1 MKKKYIIGA
10 LIILAVLASS
20 IFFIK
25 VYKDL
30 KKERQIRNEVQI
42 ITKDLNTDTD
52 ENETEIYKVL
62 DNRIINKGPYHKVED
77 AIKTYYKDL
86 YSSYKNLHFII
97 SEEKNYLSNDNL
109 EDFAKNYSISKDQI
123 INGKAQTEELYLL
136 FKSYIEDENKIKSY
150 IIEKDL
156 DNYYNSFYM
165 DLVNE
170 TFTEER
176 INNLDNSYKRYI
188 NNLEVYN
195 EALDFL
201 NTKKNKWKINEGIIV
216 FDKVEDYEA
225 YTNITSKLQ
234 ND

>member
-1 MKKKYIIGA
+1 M
-10 LIILAVLASS
+10 
-20 IFFIK
+20 
-25 VYKDL
+25 
-30 KKERQIRNEVQI
+30 
-42 ITKDLNTDTD
+42 
-52 ENETEIYKVL
+52 
-62 DNRIINKGPYHKVED
+62 
-77 AIKTYYKDL
+77 
-86 YSSYKNLHFII
+86 
-97 SEEKNYLSNDNL
+97 
-109 EDFAKNYSISKDQI
+109 
-123 INGKAQTEELYLL
+123 YLL

-176 INNLDNSYKRYI
+176 INNLDNSYKKYI